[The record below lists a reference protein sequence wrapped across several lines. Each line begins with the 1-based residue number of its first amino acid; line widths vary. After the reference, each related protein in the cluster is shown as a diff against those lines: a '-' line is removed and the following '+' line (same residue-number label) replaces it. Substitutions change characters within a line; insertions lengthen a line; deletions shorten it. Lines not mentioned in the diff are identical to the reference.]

1 MWIRVERAPAEI
13 SRLQISIRK
22 TKHQEDGNR
31 RTGVD
36 LRLKSHQILTIRS
49 LSIEPPSPALRK
61 CELGRFFF
69 VSFSLRSTLVM
80 KPLIQRLYSLLL
92 PLVPSVR
99 VSLDAPSASSLFCL
113 TAMFLLNMGER
124 Q

>member
-31 RTGVD
+31 RAGVD
-36 LRLKSHQILTIRS
+36 LRLKSHQILILSS
-49 LSIEPPSPALRK
+49 LSIEPPSPTLK
-61 CELGRFFF
+61 ECELEVFF
-69 VSFSLRSTLVM
+69 VSFSFCPILVM

-92 PLVPSVR
+92 PLVPSVC
-99 VSLDAPSASSLFCL
+99 VSLDAPEPSPSFA
-113 TAMFLLNMGER
+113 
-124 Q
+124 